1 MPRPKNTT
9 APECAR
15 SAGPKLTWSGDPVA
29 VARRRKIEDILEAA
43 RLEREFAA
51 DELQF
56 HNEKRDADD
65 RPKTNP

>member
-9 APECAR
+9 APEFER

-29 VARRRKIEDILEAA
+29 VARRRRIEDILEAA

-51 DELQF
+51 DDLHF
-56 HNEKRDADD
+56 HNQKRGTDD
-65 RPKTNP
+65 RQKTNL